1 MKRFLIVSFLMSSLL
16 SPCEA
21 QTKMRDVFLQMP
33 DSLLPYLTANNRLD
47 FIDFLDSGMKAG
59 VANELGGKSEMLT
72 LTDTTLTLQ
81 ASAAKL
87 VQMQLMP
94 VSNPVDSCN
103 QVVCVITTYG
113 KDAPESRIAAYS
125 VRWRKIDVASHLAL
139 PQQPY
144 VASFAPLPQMVVCL
158 KQSTALDPIANETQ
172 KKDVPWLKNIEWK
185 P

>member
-1 MKRFLIVSFLMSSLL
+1 
-16 SPCEA
+16 
-21 QTKMRDVFLQMP
+21 
-33 DSLLPYLTANNRLD
+33 
-47 FIDFLDSGMKAG
+47 
-59 VANELGGKSEMLT
+59 MLT

-144 VASFAPLPQMVVCL
+144 VASFAPLPQMAVNSYGDYIKTQVL
-158 KQSTALDPIANETQ
+158 ADDITIAPNDGTEVEFDEF
-172 KKDVPWLKNIEWK
+172 KLNINITK
-185 P
+185 A

>member
-1 MKRFLIVSFLMSSLL
+1 MKRFLIISILMSSLL
-16 SPCEA
+16 SLCEA

-33 DSLLPYLTANNRLD
+33 DSLLPYLTTNSKLD

-59 VANELGGKSEMLT
+59 VTNELGGKSEMLA
-72 LTDTTLTLQ
+72 LTDTTLSLQ
-81 ASAAKL
+81 ASETKL
-87 VQMQLMP
+87 IQMQLMP

-113 KDAPESRIAAYS
+113 KDAPESRITVYS
-125 VRWRKIDVASHLAL
+125 VRWHEIDVAAHLTL
-139 PQQPY
+139 PRQPY
-144 VASFAPLPQMVVCL
+144 MASFAPLPQMAVCL

-172 KKDVPWLKNIEWK
+172 EKDTPWLKNIEWK

>member
-103 QVVCVITTYG
+103 QVVCVIIPSDG
-113 KDAPESRIAAYS
+113 AESTWLHTSHFPNSLMWHLLHHYH
-125 VRWRKIDVASHLAL
+125 RWQCA
-139 PQQPY
+139 
-144 VASFAPLPQMVVCL
+144 
-158 KQSTALDPIANETQ
+158 
-172 KKDVPWLKNIEWK
+172 
-185 P
+185 

>member
-1 MKRFLIVSFLMSSLL
+1 MKSFLIVCFLMSSLL

-59 VANELGGKSEMLT
+59 VA
-72 LTDTTLTLQ
+72 
-81 ASAAKL
+81 KL

-113 KDAPESRIAAYS
+113 KDAPESRIAVYS
-125 VRWRKIDVASHLAL
+125 VRWRRIDVASHLAL

-144 VASFAPLPQMVVCL
+144 VASFAPLPQMAVCL

>member
-1 MKRFLIVSFLMSSLL
+1 MKSFLIVCFLMSSLL

-59 VANELGGKSEMLT
+59 VSNELGGKSEMLT

-103 QVVCVITTYG
+103 QVVCVITHLLHHYH
-113 KDAPESRIAAYS
+113 
-125 VRWRKIDVASHLAL
+125 RWQCA
-139 PQQPY
+139 
-144 VASFAPLPQMVVCL
+144 
-158 KQSTALDPIANETQ
+158 
-172 KKDVPWLKNIEWK
+172 
-185 P
+185 

>member
-33 DSLLPYLTANNRLD
+33 DSLLPYLTSNNRLD

-125 VRWRKIDVASHLAL
+125 VRWRKIDEIPSNRSRPCKPSSVISMMKFIYTFLGWK
-139 PQQPY
+139 
-144 VASFAPLPQMVVCL
+144 C
-158 KQSTALDPIANETQ
+158 STSL
-172 KKDVPWLKNIEWK
+172 
-185 P
+185 